1 MSRLKMSPNSLPF
14 SSAASLPHMPSH
26 THTHSH
32 THDHTELSHTQTHS
46 HIHMLTQSSHSHK
59 HVHTHSPHT
68 HILTYTRSQ
77 RMPPH
82 TNTFTHTLTTYIPSF
97 FPSLSLSLC
106 EYSTITRHF
115 NFSLLE
121 LSSYKATYANK
132 PFIFISQLQFK
143 EYTCFSVI
151 GIYHLEVNVSFNYSA
166 SCQIKFPGTQKYGEL
181 KKKGGKSLNY
191 EKYYKLT

>member
-1 MSRLKMSPNSLPF
+1 MSVGYLVHTYPGALNSILCVCV
-14 SSAASLPHMPSH
+14 
-26 THTHSH
+26 
-32 THDHTELSHTQTHS
+32 
-46 HIHMLTQSSHSHK
+46 
-59 HVHTHSPHT
+59 HVHLHTWSLLSP
-68 HILTYTRSQ
+68 I
-77 RMPPH
+77 
-82 TNTFTHTLTTYIPSF
+82 THTLTTHIPSF

-143 EYTCFSVI
+143 EYTCFSII

-191 EKYYKLT
+191 EKYYKLTWKSLLG